1 MVINSQ
7 INQITRDVIVTHRN
21 KRYLAKQRGVNY
33 GRATTARCQMR
44 SLTLFSGQNYGV
56 ISTDCSR
63 TRVTKALAFE
73 S

>member
-44 SLTLFSGQNYGV
+44 SLTLFSDRNIS

>member
-1 MVINSQ
+1 MVIKSQ

-44 SLTLFSGQNYGV
+44 SLTLFSGRNYKYGLFE
-56 ISTDCSR
+56 DSR
-63 TRVTKALAFE
+63 DESLSLRVLD
-73 S
+73 